1 MQGKTRSQKP
11 SLIIG
16 LEKST
21 RKRRSSRISEEL
33 KEVDIIVESCLNV
46 EPSISALL
54 DTLES
59 EAQLEKEAT
68 LSKLSGE
75 TSSENYTLRE
85 KFLIEVDRGWLG
97 NTQII
102 MDPDRMMDPP
112 PYLLYHPSIHWLGRE
127 AYQIV
132 VP

>member
-11 SLIIG
+11 SLIIE

-75 TSSENYTLRE
+75 TSSENYTFRE

-112 PYLLYHPSIHWLGRE
+112 PYLLYHPSIYWLGRE